1 MGMPLSSGD
10 NIKIEIIT
18 GVRLQGGEPPE
29 WKRGGLA
36 FFVGRASDS
45 CRAAADS
52 ESDFGN
58 K

>member
-18 GVRLQGGEPPE
+18 GVRRQGGEPPA
-29 WKRGGLA
+29 WKPGGLEF
-36 FFVGRASDS
+36 FFVRASDS